1 MAQQIIYAA
10 YVLLN
15 HVNMYVF
22 TMNYDFRLAVIC
34 NYFIPTRII
43 YSIKAWWLAGWLM
56 FRIYKSVCVS
66 VCLFEIRYV
75 NKVSAFFPGC
85 CCCSIRSKA
94 KIK

>member
-43 YSIKAWWLAGWLM
+43 YSIKA
-56 FRIYKSVCVS
+56 
-66 VCLFEIRYV
+66 
-75 NKVSAFFPGC
+75 
-85 CCCSIRSKA
+85 
-94 KIK
+94 